1 MTPSAARKRLEAWVI
16 RHEKLEAWYQER
28 HGDPVARSGRKSD
41 ALDAEAIKV
50 LLADTKMKDATH
62 VTTT

>member
-41 ALDAEAIKV
+41 AEAINV